1 LNNARW
7 SQKHP
12 NEEKIAFSTLSES
25 GECGETIYRVNTKML
40 TKQPQEKG
48 RLHNA
53 TVLSMS
59 LSVIDILFHPDAFFR
74 DIVNQKEDLKFP
86 VLIVLAGSLAAAGY
100 GYLIGGL
107 TARMM
112 SSAMPGIDTIITLS
126 SVIGAVIGT
135 FIFWIVGAGIFYAIS
150 YAFKGQGSFKRVLEV
165 VGYGCIPQI
174 FGSLITLI
182 AAIGYVPKISVP
194 TLTSAALQDPAV
206 MEQTM
211 KAFMHD
217 PAMLELT
224 QITSLVAVVFL
235 LWSASIWIFGLQ
247 HARQLALRDAA
258 LCVGIP
264 VILYVIYVIY
274 NLGVM

>member
-1 LNNARW
+1 
-7 SQKHP
+7 
-12 NEEKIAFSTLSES
+12 
-25 GECGETIYRVNTKML
+25 
-40 TKQPQEKG
+40 
-48 RLHNA
+48 
-53 TVLSMS
+53 MS

-74 DIVNQKEDLKFP
+74 DLVNKKEDLKFP
-86 VLIVLAGSLAAAGY
+86 ALIILAGSLAAAGY

-112 SSAMPGIDTIITLS
+112 SSAMPGIDTIITAS

-150 YAFKGQGSFKRVLEV
+150 CAFKGQGSFKRVLEV
-165 VGYGCIPQI
+165 VGYGYLPQI
-174 FGSLITLI
+174 IGSLITLV
-182 AAIGYVPKISVP
+182 AAIQYVPKISVP
-194 TLTSAALQDPAV
+194 TLSSAALQDPAV
-206 MEQTM
+206 LEQTM

-247 HARQLALRDAA
+247 HSRQLSLKDAA

-264 VILYVIYVIY
+264 VVAYVIYVIY
-274 NLGVM
+274 NLGAM

>member
-1 LNNARW
+1 
-7 SQKHP
+7 
-12 NEEKIAFSTLSES
+12 
-25 GECGETIYRVNTKML
+25 
-40 TKQPQEKG
+40 
-48 RLHNA
+48 
-53 TVLSMS
+53 MS

-74 DIVNQKEDLKFP
+74 NVVTEKEDLKFP
-86 VLIVLAGSLAAAGY
+86 AIIVLIGSLAAAGY

-150 YAFKGQGSFKRVLEV
+150 TVFKGQGSFKRVLEI
-165 VGYGCIPQI
+165 VGYGYLPQI
-174 FGSLITLI
+174 FGSLITLV
-182 AAIGYVPKISVP
+182 AAIEYVPKISVP
-194 TLTSAALQDPAV
+194 TLSSAALQDPTV

-217 PAMLELT
+217 PAMFELT

-247 HARQLALRDAA
+247 HARQLSLKDAA

-264 VILYVIYVIY
+264 VILYVIYMIY